1 MSPVIILKL
10 GSGETLRL
18 REEEN
23 RRRSPII
30 IILTLE
36 LANMSP
42 IVELTANMS
51 SIVELCQD

>member
-1 MSPVIILKL
+1 MSPIIILKL
-10 GSGETLRL
+10 GSGETL